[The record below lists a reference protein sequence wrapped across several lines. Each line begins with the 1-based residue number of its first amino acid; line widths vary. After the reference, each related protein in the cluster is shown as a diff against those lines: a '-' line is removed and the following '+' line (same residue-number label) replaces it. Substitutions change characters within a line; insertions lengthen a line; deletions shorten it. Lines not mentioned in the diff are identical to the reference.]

1 MAQTTP
7 TPNTAAAAAGATTG
21 KTTIADSVVSKLAG
35 IAARE
40 VPGVH
45 ALGAGAARLVGN
57 IREAIGNKDLSQGV
71 KVEVGETEVAA
82 DVTIV
87 VDYPEELQKVA
98 EAVRQSVSRAITEL
112 VGMKVAEVNVIVTDV
127 FIPGEDDKDEAEES
141 RVQ

>member
-1 MAQTTP
+1 MAQTT
-7 TPNTAAAAAGATTG
+7 TTDLSTNGSG

-127 FIPGEDDKDEAEES
+127 FIPGEDDKDDAEES

>member
-1 MAQTTP
+1 MAQTT
-7 TPNTAAAAAGATTG
+7 TPDLSTNGSG
-21 KTTIADSVVSKLAG
+21 KTTIADGVVSKLAG